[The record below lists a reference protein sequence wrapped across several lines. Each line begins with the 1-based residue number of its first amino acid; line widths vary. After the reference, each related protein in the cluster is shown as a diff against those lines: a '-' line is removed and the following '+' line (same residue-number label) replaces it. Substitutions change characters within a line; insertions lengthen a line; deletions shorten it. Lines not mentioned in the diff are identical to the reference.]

1 MATIQA
7 GSVGRTDISSH
18 TGSLDRRDN
27 AQFKSV
33 VIVSGSAGGAQID
46 YFATGSQNGSKGF
59 IVEVA
64 GNTVITPIK
73 GGSIVAGNITAKE
86 LYPIGVQRVS
96 GSGRV
101 AVVY

>member
-1 MATIQA
+1 MATIKA
-7 GSVGRTDISSH
+7 GSVGRTDISSRS
-18 TGSLDRRDN
+18 GSIDRRDN
-27 AQFKSV
+27 AEFKSV

-46 YFATGSQNGSKGF
+46 YYATGSQAGSKGF

-73 GGSIVAGNITAKE
+73 GGSITAKE

>member
-1 MATIQA
+1 MA
-7 GSVGRTDISSH
+7 
-18 TGSLDRRDN
+18 
-27 AQFKSV
+27 
-33 VIVSGSAGGAQID
+33 
-46 YFATGSQNGSKGF
+46 SKGF

>member
-1 MATIQA
+1 MATIKA
-7 GSVGRTDISSH
+7 GSVGRTDISSRS
-18 TGSLDRRDN
+18 GSIDRRDN

-33 VIVSGSAGGAQID
+33 VIVSGSNHIASN